1 MAEQLR
7 VLLVDDHAIVR
18 AGCRRLLDPTGRFE
32 VLEAASGTEALA
44 MCAGHAPDVM
54 VLDLSMPDLGGL
66 EVLRRLRA
74 TRSKTAVLVFSV
86 HDEAIFAVRSLEAGA
101 QGYITKGDSPT
112 DLLTAIDTVS
122 RGEVYLSHDIA
133 HEVAVMSLS
142 KKKDPFADLTAREL
156 EMLRLFAKGATLNE
170 MADALGVSYKTV
182 ANTSVKLRSRLGAKS
197 TSELV
202 RIALE
207 QGLLS

>member
-32 VLEAASGTEALA
+32 VLEAASGAEALA
-44 MCAGHAPDVM
+44 MCAEHAPDVM